1 MQTIHGCEPN
11 RVSLANLPTP
21 LIELKNIAKDLNV
34 SRILLKR
41 DDLTG
46 LEVSG
51 NKIRKLE
58 YVIADAL
65 ENGADTLVTN
75 GGFQSNHCRATA
87 AIGARLGLRV
97 RLILRTNEKEPAR
110 EGNLFLDHLFGA
122 DITYHSVD
130 DYKNNLNEIVQNVI
144 TEERNAGRK
153 PYFFPV
159 GASIPL
165 GVWGYVRCMSEL
177 VEQLGRN
184 IKLDIF
190 CPVSSSGTY
199 AGLVV
204 GKAVFRL
211 DNWRVVGIPV
221 SDSVEYF
228 QQEVRSLA
236 DKTAEEYGLDALT
249 RERIEIE
256 LIDGFIGEGYAI
268 PYDQCIDTIK
278 IMARREGIILDP
290 TYTGKG
296 MTGML
301 ETIRKGGIREG
312 AVPLFI
318 HTGGAFGLL
327 ARKDLFV

>member
-1 MQTIHGCEPN
+1 
-11 RVSLANLPTP
+11 
-21 LIELKNIAKDLNV
+21 
-34 SRILLKR
+34 
-41 DDLTG
+41 
-46 LEVSG
+46 
-51 NKIRKLE
+51 
-58 YVIADAL
+58 
-65 ENGADTLVTN
+65 
-75 GGFQSNHCRATA
+75 
-87 AIGARLGLRV
+87 
-97 RLILRTNEKEPAR
+97 
-110 EGNLFLDHLFGA
+110 
-122 DITYHSVD
+122 
-130 DYKNNLNEIVQNVI
+130 
-144 TEERNAGRK
+144 
-153 PYFFPV
+153 
-159 GASIPL
+159 
-165 GVWGYVRCMSEL
+165 
-177 VEQLGRN
+177 
-184 IKLDIF
+184 
-190 CPVSSSGTY
+190 
-199 AGLVV
+199 V

-228 QQEVRSLA
+228 RQEVRSLA

-278 IMARREGIILDP
+278 IMARREGVIMDP